1 MIDVIIGYAQHY
13 MLRFSE
19 LFTLLLNAMSFI
31 IIIIYTI
38 KATIKYVNGI
48 GGTRETIFSGISIA
62 LSYNLAGEVIK
73 LIFGRSLIEFA
84 TIGAIILVKAG
95 ITLLMRL
102 ELKDNL
108 QKKENRINKVDN
120 IKRIL
125 FKKNK

>member
-1 MIDVIIGYAQHY
+1 MIDAIIGYAQYY

-31 IIIIYTI
+31 IVIIYTI

-73 LIFGRSLIEFA
+73 LIFGSSLIEFA

-102 ELKDNL
+102 ELKNNL
-108 QKKENRINKVDN
+108 QKKENRINRVDN
-120 IKRIL
+120 LKRML